1 MNRIKS
7 ALLAGAASVSVGALC
22 LMAVPGTAFADLAQY
37 DASLA
42 TELNSYTLS
51 GDGTVFSASSD
62 GNEVALN
69 EDGAVALSE
78 DAHTSEVTG
87 VTTGSGFYAATK
99 VSVDQRDVYSKA
111 LACVIKWRKDALSD
125 SRIKVN
131 NSGSWMTVSE
141 TLKKMGISQTD
152 YLNPSW
158 SNALERIAL
167 QRSIEAADYKIGHK
181 RTDGTKCFTATY
193 NGYSS
198 SSEILAWNPG
208 DITTAIDLWASEKT
222 EYIKYVNRESC
233 GEYGHY
239 LTLIDPAYKAYGFA
253 QGAPSAFGG
262 TFAGEASGSVPGGD
276 TSPTNISGEHWFE
289 VALHIELI
297 EPGWESTLSKE
308 GMVVGQSLTVYIWP
322 DYMDHSYCLLGDVSS
337 EQDGDTVS
345 IGSGNKVTAIK
356 RGSADID
363 FFCDGSHYI
372 SMPIPIRS
380 FSDVDSNIAHSDDID
395 WLADKKIS
403 TGWSGTDGAREFRPY
418 KDVARA
424 DMAAFLY
431 RLAGEPAYTAPA
443 TSPFKDVNPSIA
455 HYKEICWLAE
465 KGISQGWSVSGGKEF
480 RPYASVAR
488 CDMAAFLYRMA
499 GSPSYTVSGSPFID
513 CNSKTPH
520 YKEVCWLA
528 STGVS
533 AGWDV
538 SGGKEFRSYNNV
550 ARADMAAF
558 LHRMKDKGL
567 A

>member
-1 MNRIKS
+1 
-7 ALLAGAASVSVGALC
+7 
-22 LMAVPGTAFADLAQY
+22 
-37 DASLA
+37 
-42 TELNSYTLS
+42 
-51 GDGTVFSASSD
+51 
-62 GNEVALN
+62 
-69 EDGAVALSE
+69 
-78 DAHTSEVTG
+78 
-87 VTTGSGFYAATK
+87 
-99 VSVDQRDVYSKA
+99 
-111 LACVIKWRKDALSD
+111 
-125 SRIKVN
+125 
-131 NSGSWMTVSE
+131 
-141 TLKKMGISQTD
+141 
-152 YLNPSW
+152 
-158 SNALERIAL
+158 
-167 QRSIEAADYKIGHK
+167 
-181 RTDGTKCFTATY
+181 
-193 NGYSS
+193 
-198 SSEILAWNPG
+198 
-208 DITTAIDLWASEKT
+208 
-222 EYIKYVNRESC
+222 
-233 GEYGHY
+233 
-239 LTLIDPAYKAYGFA
+239 
-253 QGAPSAFGG
+253 
-262 TFAGEASGSVPGGD
+262 
-276 TSPTNISGEHWFE
+276 
-289 VALHIELI
+289 
-297 EPGWESTLSKE
+297 
-308 GMVVGQSLTVYIWP
+308 MVVGQSLTVYIWP

-513 CNSKTPH
+513 CSEKTPH

-558 LHRMKDKGL
+558 LHRMKNKDL
-567 A
+567 IA